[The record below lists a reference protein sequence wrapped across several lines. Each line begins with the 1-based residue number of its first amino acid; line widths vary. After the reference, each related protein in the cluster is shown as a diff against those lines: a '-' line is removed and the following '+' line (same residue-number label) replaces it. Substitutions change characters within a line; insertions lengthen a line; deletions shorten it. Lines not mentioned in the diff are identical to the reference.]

1 MSVKLLKTMPNLL
14 LLTSDNFVER
24 LLSRWSN
31 SRYRLFAISNFV
43 LITAYI
49 NLTLIVVLLFVG
61 CLMKLLLYNRLYST

>member
-1 MSVKLLKTMPNLL
+1 MSGKLLKTMPNLL

-43 LITAYI
+43 LITACIY
-49 NLTLIVVLLFVG
+49 LTYCIVL
-61 CLMKLLLYNRLYST
+61 